1 MVRVIDL
8 RLIRH
13 ILILFS
19 WSYSLNLTITDYHD
33 PQAHHI
39 LDAEIYENT
48 LIISAMVQGI
58 EFYDISSGG
67 QLNHIDHFTL
77 GQNGKAN
84 CVEAIDNHAYFTS
97 KNGLYVVDISSPSDP
112 QSLGRVE
119 GTNSLILENLD
130 AEGHTLA
137 VAAHEDGV
145 LLYDISNPQDLDLR
159 STIIS
164 ENAWGVRLK
173 DGYAYIADELI
184 VKIYDISNSS
194 DPVFINQVETSNAI
208 KDIAL
213 SESFMYV
220 ALGSDGVDIYDLSN
234 LESPIFLDNYNTN
247 TLANR
252 ISPFEN
258 KLAVSDWDDVDVL
271 EWDGSSLNRV
281 GYKNT
286 GNRTMA
292 IATKDNYI
300 YSAEWAS
307 VQAFE
312 FGPVSGPDIDLNT
325 LELNY
330 PYVNDGDSYSLS
342 VEVIN
347 NGSSTLNI
355 VDDYVTN
362 SHFEIV
368 DHLNDLEPN
377 QSQTVEIIY
386 NASDLNSAGVY
397 RIYTNDPD
405 QSMVMCETN
414 GNIDGANIGEPAV
427 DFELDYIA
435 NGEGSFRLSDHL
447 GKVVVI
453 AFFAPN

>member
-1 MVRVIDL
+1 VKVIDL
-8 RLIRH
+8 RLIKH

-19 WSYSLNLTITDYHD
+19 WGYSLNLTITDYHD
-33 PQAHHI
+33 PQANHI

-67 QLNHIDHFTL
+67 QLSHIDHFTL

-84 CVEAIDNHAYFTS
+84 CVEAIDDYAYFTS
-97 KNGLYVVDISSPSDP
+97 KNGLYVVDISSPSNP
-112 QSLGRVE
+112 QSLGRVG
-119 GTNSLILENLD
+119 GTNNYILENLD
-130 AEGHTLA
+130 AENNMLA

-145 LLYDISNPQDLDLR
+145 LLYDISNPQDLELR

-164 ENAWGVRLK
+164 ENAWAVRLK

-184 VKIYDISNSS
+184 VKIYNISNSS
-194 DPVFINQVETSNAI
+194 DPVFINQIETSNAI

-213 SESFMYV
+213 TQSFMYV

-234 LESPIFLDNYNTN
+234 LESPVFLDNYNTN

-271 EWDGSSLNRV
+271 EWDGNSLNRV

-307 VQAFE
+307 IQAFK

-368 DHLNDLEPN
+368 NQLNDLEPN

-405 QSMVMCETN
+405 QPMVMCETN
-414 GNIDGANIGEPAV
+414 GNIDGANIGEPAI

>member
-1 MVRVIDL
+1 VKAIDL
-8 RLIRH
+8 RLIKH

-19 WSYSLNLTITDYHD
+19 WGYSLNLTITDYHD
-33 PQAHHI
+33 PQANHI

-58 EFYDISSGG
+58 EFYDISGGG

-84 CVEAIDNHAYFTS
+84 CVEAIDNYAYFTS
-97 KNGLYVVDISSPSDP
+97 KNGLYVVDISSPSNP
-112 QSLGRVE
+112 QNLGRVG
-119 GTNSLILENLD
+119 GTNNFILENLD
-130 AEGHTLA
+130 ADNNMLA

-145 LLYDISNPQDLDLR
+145 LLYDISNPQDLELR
-159 STIIS
+159 STINS
-164 ENAWGVRLK
+164 ENAWAVRLK

-194 DPVFINQVETSNAI
+194 DPVFINQIQTSNAI

-213 SESFMYV
+213 TQSFMYV

-271 EWDGSSLNRV
+271 EWDGNSLNRV

-330 PYVNDGDSYSLS
+330 PYVNNGDSYSLS

-368 DHLNDLEPN
+368 NQLNDLEPN

-386 NASDLNSAGVY
+386 NASDLNSAGAY

-414 GNIDGANIGEPAV
+414 GNIDGANIGEPAI

-435 NGEGSFRLSDHL
+435 NGEGSFRLSDQL

>member
-1 MVRVIDL
+1 MKAIDL
-8 RLIRH
+8 RLIKI
-13 ILILFS
+13 ILILLS
-19 WSYSLNLTITDYHD
+19 CGYSLNLTITDYHD
-33 PQAHHI
+33 PQANHI

-48 LIISAMVQGI
+48 LIISAMVQGF

-84 CVEAIDNHAYFTS
+84 CVEAIDNYAYFTS

-112 QSLGRVE
+112 QSLGRVD
-119 GTNSLILENLD
+119 GTNNLILENLD
-130 AEGHTLA
+130 ADNNLLA

-145 LLYDISNPQDLDLR
+145 LLYDISDPQDLELR

-173 DGYAYIADELI
+173 DGYAYIADELV
-184 VKIYDISNSS
+184 VKIYDISNTS
-194 DPVFINQVETSNAI
+194 DPVFINQIETSNAI

-213 SESFMYV
+213 TQSFMYV
-220 ALGSDGVDIYDLSN
+220 ALGSDGVDIYDLTN
-234 LESPIFLDNYNTN
+234 PESPIFLDNYNTN

-271 EWDGSSLNRV
+271 EWDGNSLDRV

-368 DHLNDLEPN
+368 NQLNDLEPD

-386 NASDLNSAGVY
+386 NASDLNSAGAY

-405 QSMVMCETN
+405 QAMVMCETN
-414 GNIDGANIGEPAV
+414 GNIDGANIGEPAI

-435 NGEGSFRLSDHL
+435 NGEGSFRLSDQL

>member
-1 MVRVIDL
+1 MKAIDL
-8 RLIRH
+8 RLIKH

-19 WSYSLNLTITDYHD
+19 WGYSLNLTITDYHD
-33 PQAHHI
+33 PQANHI

-58 EFYDISSGG
+58 EFYDISGGG

-84 CVEAIDNHAYFTS
+84 CVEAIDNYAYFTS
-97 KNGLYVVDISSPSDP
+97 KNGLYVVDISSPSNP
-112 QSLGRVE
+112 QNLGRVG
-119 GTNSLILENLD
+119 GTNNFILENLD
-130 AEGHTLA
+130 ADNNMLA

-145 LLYDISNPQDLDLR
+145 LLYDISNPQDLQLR

-164 ENAWGVRLK
+164 ENAWAVRLK

-194 DPVFINQVETSNAI
+194 DPVFINQIQTSNAI

-213 SESFMYV
+213 TQSFMYV

-271 EWDGSSLNRV
+271 EWDGNSLNRV

-368 DHLNDLEPN
+368 NQLNDLEPD

-386 NASDLNSAGVY
+386 NASDLNSAGAY

-414 GNIDGANIGEPAV
+414 GNIDGANIGEPAI

>member
-1 MVRVIDL
+1 MKAIDL
-8 RLIRH
+8 RLIKI

-19 WSYSLNLTITDYHD
+19 WGYSLNLTITDYHD
-33 PQAHHI
+33 PQANHI

-84 CVEAIDNHAYFTS
+84 CVEAIDNYAYFTS
-97 KNGLYVVDISSPSDP
+97 KNGLYVVDISSPSNP
-112 QSLGRVE
+112 QNLGRVA
-119 GTNSLILENLD
+119 GTNNFILENLD
-130 AEGHTLA
+130 AENNMLA

-145 LLYDISNPQDLDLR
+145 LLYDISNPQNLELR
-159 STIIS
+159 STINS

-173 DGYAYIADELI
+173 DGYAYIADELV

-194 DPVFINQVETSNAI
+194 DPVFINQIETSNAI

-213 SESFMYV
+213 TQSFMYV

-234 LESPIFLDNYNTN
+234 LENPIFLDNYNTN
-247 TLANR
+247 TLAHR

-271 EWDGSSLNRV
+271 EWDGNSLNRV

-368 DHLNDLEPN
+368 NQLNDLEPD

-386 NASDLNSAGVY
+386 NASDLNSAGAY

-405 QSMVMCETN
+405 QAMVMCETN
-414 GNIDGANIGEPAV
+414 GNIDGANIGEPAI

-435 NGEGSFRLSDHL
+435 NGEGSFRLSDQL

>member
-1 MVRVIDL
+1 MKAIDL
-8 RLIRH
+8 RLIKI

-19 WSYSLNLTITDYHD
+19 WGYSLNLTITDYHD
-33 PQAHHI
+33 PQANHI

-84 CVEAIDNHAYFTS
+84 CVEAIDNYAYFTS
-97 KNGLYVVDISSPSDP
+97 KNGLYVVDISNPSNP
-112 QSLGRVE
+112 QSLGRVD
-119 GTNSLILENLD
+119 GTNNFILENLD
-130 AEGHTLA
+130 AENNMLA

-145 LLYDISNPQDLDLR
+145 LLYDISNPQDLQLR

-164 ENAWGVRLK
+164 ENAWCVRLK
-173 DGYAYIADELI
+173 DGYAYIADELV
-184 VKIYDISNSS
+184 VKIYDISNTS
-194 DPVFINQVETSNAI
+194 DPVFINQIETSNAI

-213 SESFMYV
+213 TQSFMYV

-234 LESPIFLDNYNTN
+234 LENPIFLDNYNTN

-271 EWDGSSLNRV
+271 EWDGNSFNRV

-368 DHLNDLEPN
+368 NQLNDLEPD

-386 NASDLNSAGVY
+386 NASDLNSAGAY

-405 QSMVMCETN
+405 QAMVLCETN
-414 GNIDGANIGEPAV
+414 GNIDGANIGEPAI

-435 NGEGSFRLSDHL
+435 NGEGSFRLSDQL

>member
-1 MVRVIDL
+1 M
-8 RLIRH
+8 
-13 ILILFS
+13 
-19 WSYSLNLTITDYHD
+19 
-33 PQAHHI
+33 
-39 LDAEIYENT
+39 
-48 LIISAMVQGI
+48 
-58 EFYDISSGG
+58 
-67 QLNHIDHFTL
+67 
-77 GQNGKAN
+77 
-84 CVEAIDNHAYFTS
+84 
-97 KNGLYVVDISSPSDP
+97 
-112 QSLGRVE
+112 
-119 GTNSLILENLD
+119 
-130 AEGHTLA
+130 LA

-145 LLYDISNPQDLDLR
+145 LLYDISNPQDLQLR
-159 STIIS
+159 STINS

-173 DGYAYIADELI
+173 DGYVYIADELV
-184 VKIYDISNSS
+184 VKIYDISNTS
-194 DPVFINQVETSNAI
+194 DPVFINQIETSNAI

-213 SESFMYV
+213 TQSFMYV

-234 LESPIFLDNYNTN
+234 LENPIFLDNYNTN
-247 TLANR
+247 TLAHR

-271 EWDGSSLNRV
+271 EWDGNSLNRV

-368 DHLNDLEPN
+368 NQLNDLEPD

-386 NASDLNSAGVY
+386 NASDLNSAGAY

-405 QSMVMCETN
+405 QAMVMCETN
-414 GNIDGANIGEPAV
+414 GNIDGANIGEPAI

-435 NGEGSFRLSDHL
+435 NGEGSFRLSDQL

>member
-19 WSYSLNLTITDYHD
+19 WGYSLNLTITDYHD
-33 PQAHHI
+33 PQANHI

-58 EFYDISSGG
+58 EFYDISNGG

-84 CVEAIDNHAYFTS
+84 CVEAIDNYAYFTS
-97 KNGLYVVDISSPSDP
+97 KNGLYVVDISSPSNP
-112 QSLGRVE
+112 QNLGRVA
-119 GTNSLILENLD
+119 GTNNFILENLD
-130 AEGHTLA
+130 AENNMLA

-145 LLYDISNPQDLDLR
+145 LLYDISNPQYLQLR

-164 ENAWGVRLK
+164 ENAWCVRLK
-173 DGYAYIADELI
+173 DGYAYIADELV
-184 VKIYDISNSS
+184 VKIYDISNTS
-194 DPVFINQVETSNAI
+194 DPVFINQIETSNAI

-213 SESFMYV
+213 TQSFMYV

-234 LESPIFLDNYNTN
+234 LENPIFLDNYNTN
-247 TLANR
+247 TLAHR

-271 EWDGSSLNRV
+271 EWDGNSLDRV

-368 DHLNDLEPN
+368 NQLNDLEPD

-386 NASDLNSAGVY
+386 NASDLNSAGAY

-405 QSMVMCETN
+405 QAMVMCETN
-414 GNIDGANIGEPAV
+414 GNIDGANIGEPAI

-435 NGEGSFRLSDHL
+435 NGEGSFRLSDQL

>member
-1 MVRVIDL
+1 MLRVIDL
-8 RLIRH
+8 RLIKH
-13 ILILFS
+13 IFILFS
-19 WSYSLNLTITDYHD
+19 WGYSLNLTITDYHD
-33 PQAHHI
+33 PQANHI

-84 CVEAIDNHAYFTS
+84 CVEAIDNYAYFTS
-97 KNGLYVVDISSPSDP
+97 KNGLYVVDISSPSNP
-112 QSLGRVE
+112 QNLGRVA
-119 GTNSLILENLD
+119 GTNNFILENLD
-130 AEGHTLA
+130 AENNMLA

-145 LLYDISNPQDLDLR
+145 LLYDISNPQDLQLR
-159 STIIS
+159 STINS
-164 ENAWGVRLK
+164 DNAWCVRLK
-173 DGYAYIADELI
+173 DGYAYIADELV
-184 VKIYDISNSS
+184 VKIYDISNNS
-194 DPVFINQVETSNAI
+194 DPVFINQIETSNAI

-213 SESFMYV
+213 TQSFMYV

-234 LESPIFLDNYNTN
+234 LENPIFLDNYNTN
-247 TLANR
+247 TLAHR
-252 ISPFEN
+252 ISAFEN

-271 EWDGSSLNRV
+271 EWDGNSLNRV

-330 PYVNDGDSYSLS
+330 PYVNAGASYSLS

-435 NGEGSFRLSDHL
+435 NGEGSFRLSHHL

>member
-1 MVRVIDL
+1 MKAIDL
-8 RLIRH
+8 RLIKH

-19 WSYSLNLTITDYHD
+19 WGYSLNLTITDYHD
-33 PQAHHI
+33 PQANHI

-84 CVEAIDNHAYFTS
+84 CVEAIDNYAYFTS
-97 KNGLYVVDISSPSDP
+97 KNGLYVVDISSPSNP
-112 QSLGRVE
+112 QDLGRVD
-119 GTNSLILENLD
+119 GTNNFILENLD
-130 AEGHTLA
+130 ADNNILA

-145 LLYDISNPQDLDLR
+145 LLYDISNPQDLELR
-159 STIIS
+159 STINS
-164 ENAWGVRLK
+164 ENAWAVRLK
-173 DGYAYIADELI
+173 EGYAYIADELI

-194 DPVFINQVETSNAI
+194 DPVFINQIQTSNAI

-213 SESFMYV
+213 NQSFMYV

-271 EWDGSSLNRV
+271 EWDGNSLNRV

-292 IATKDNYI
+292 IATKNNYI

-368 DHLNDLEPN
+368 NQLNDLEPD

-386 NASDLNSAGVY
+386 NASDLNSAGAY

-414 GNIDGANIGEPAV
+414 GNIDGANIGEPAI

-435 NGEGSFRLSDHL
+435 NGEGSFRLSDQL

>member
-1 MVRVIDL
+1 L
-8 RLIRH
+8 RLITY
-13 ILILFS
+13 ILTLFS
-19 WSYSLNLTITDYHD
+19 WAYSLNLTITDYHD
-33 PQAHHI
+33 PQANHI

-84 CVEAIDNHAYFTS
+84 CVEAIDNYAYFTS
-97 KNGLYVVDISSPSDP
+97 KNGLYVVDISNPSNP
-112 QSLGRVE
+112 QSLGRVD
-119 GTNSLILENLD
+119 GTNNLILENLD
-130 AEGHTLA
+130 ADNNMLA

-145 LLYDISNPQDLDLR
+145 LLYDISNPQNLELR
-159 STIIS
+159 STINS
-164 ENAWGVRLK
+164 ENAWAVRLK

-184 VKIYDISNSS
+184 VNIYDISNSS
-194 DPVFINQVETSNAI
+194 DPVFINQIETSNAI

-213 SESFMYV
+213 TQSFMYV

-258 KLAVSDWDDVDVL
+258 KLAVSDWDDVDIL
-271 EWDGSSLNRV
+271 EWDGNSLNRV

-307 VQAFE
+307 IQAFE

-368 DHLNDLEPN
+368 NQLSDLEPN

-386 NASDLNSAGVY
+386 NASDLNSAGAY

>member
-1 MVRVIDL
+1 MKAIDL
-8 RLIRH
+8 RLIKH

-19 WSYSLNLTITDYHD
+19 WGYSLNLTITDYHD
-33 PQAHHI
+33 PQANHI

-58 EFYDISSGG
+58 EFYDISGGG

-84 CVEAIDNHAYFTS
+84 CVEAIDNYAYFTS
-97 KNGLYVVDISSPSDP
+97 KNGLYVVDISSPSNP
-112 QSLGRVE
+112 QDLGRVD
-119 GTNSLILENLD
+119 GTNNFILENLD
-130 AEGHTLA
+130 ADNNILA

-145 LLYDISNPQDLDLR
+145 LLYDISNPQDLELR
-159 STIIS
+159 STINS
-164 ENAWGVRLK
+164 ENAWAVRLK

-194 DPVFINQVETSNAI
+194 DPVFINQIQTSNAI

-213 SESFMYV
+213 TQSFMYV
-220 ALGSDGVDIYDLSN
+220 ALGSDGVDIYDLYN

-271 EWDGSSLNRV
+271 EWDGNSLNRV

-368 DHLNDLEPN
+368 NQLNDLEPN

-386 NASDLNSAGVY
+386 NASDLNSAGAY

-414 GNIDGANIGEPAV
+414 GNIDGANIGEPAI

>member
-1 MVRVIDL
+1 MKAIDL
-8 RLIRH
+8 RLIKH

-19 WSYSLNLTITDYHD
+19 WGYSLNLTITDYHD
-33 PQAHHI
+33 PQANHI

-58 EFYDISSGG
+58 EFYDISGGG

-84 CVEAIDNHAYFTS
+84 CVEAIDNYAYFTS
-97 KNGLYVVDISSPSDP
+97 KNGLYVVDISSPSNP
-112 QSLGRVE
+112 QNLGRVD
-119 GTNSLILENLD
+119 GTNNFILENLD
-130 AEGHTLA
+130 ADNNMLA

-145 LLYDISNPQDLDLR
+145 LLYDISNPQDLELR
-159 STIIS
+159 STINS
-164 ENAWGVRLK
+164 ENAWAVRLK

-194 DPVFINQVETSNAI
+194 DPVFINQIQTSNAI

-213 SESFMYV
+213 TQSFMYV

-271 EWDGSSLNRV
+271 EWDGNSLNRV

-307 VQAFE
+307 IQAFE

-330 PYVNDGDSYSLS
+330 PYVNNGDSYSLS

-368 DHLNDLEPN
+368 NQLNDLEPN

-386 NASDLNSAGVY
+386 NASDLNSAGAY
-397 RIYTNDPD
+397 RIYTNDHD

-414 GNIDGANIGEPAV
+414 GNIDGANIGEPAI

-435 NGEGSFRLSDHL
+435 NGEGSFRLSDQL

>member
-1 MVRVIDL
+1 MKAIDL
-8 RLIRH
+8 RLIKH

-19 WSYSLNLTITDYHD
+19 WGYSLNLTITDYHD
-33 PQAHHI
+33 PQANHI

-58 EFYDISSGG
+58 EFYDISGGG

-84 CVEAIDNHAYFTS
+84 CVEAIDNYAYFTS
-97 KNGLYVVDISSPSDP
+97 KNGLYVVDISSPSNP
-112 QSLGRVE
+112 QNLGRVD
-119 GTNSLILENLD
+119 GTNNFILENLD
-130 AEGHTLA
+130 ADNNMLA

-145 LLYDISNPQDLDLR
+145 LLYDISNPQDLQLR

-164 ENAWGVRLK
+164 ENAWAVRLK

-194 DPVFINQVETSNAI
+194 DPVFINQIETSNAI

-213 SESFMYV
+213 TQSFMYV

-271 EWDGSSLNRV
+271 EWDGNSLNRV

-368 DHLNDLEPN
+368 NQLNDLEPD

-386 NASDLNSAGVY
+386 NASDLNSAGAY

-414 GNIDGANIGEPAV
+414 GNIDGANIGEPAI